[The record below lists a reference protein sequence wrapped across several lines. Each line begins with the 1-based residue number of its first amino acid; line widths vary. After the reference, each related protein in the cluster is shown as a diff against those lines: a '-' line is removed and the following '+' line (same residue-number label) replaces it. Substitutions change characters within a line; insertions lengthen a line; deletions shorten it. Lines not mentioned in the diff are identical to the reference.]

1 MSNRT
6 RTLLYLRALID
17 ADRTLDEP
25 RLEPVRLHV
34 RTAGSIPPKAVMAA
48 AGYIVVVWT
57 WRTKPEVTRTEIEQ
71 WELEHAAELNVAENA
86 AQPMTGIGGAGITDA
101 ETGTVPS
108 RPMLAYHGTVLA
120 RRSVFAPPGRTVQTL
135 WGAWGEGR
143 QWLEAVLSRAP
154 DAIQPEWL
162 QPIARTIVT
171 LRSELMDGEPEV
183 TVIDPSLPL

>member
-57 WRTKPEVTRTEIEQ
+57 WRTKPEVTRAEIEQ
-71 WELEHAAELNVAENA
+71 WELGHAAELNVAENA
-86 AQPMTGIGGAGITDA
+86 AQPMTEIGGASITDA

-143 QWLEAVLSRAP
+143 QWLEAVLSKAP
-154 DAIQPEWL
+154 DTIQPEWL
-162 QPIARTIVT
+162 QPIAHTVVDLRT
-171 LRSELMDGEPEV
+171 RLMDGDPEV

>member
-1 MSNRT
+1 MSDRA

-17 ADRTLDEP
+17 ADGTLNEP
-25 RLEPVRLHV
+25 RLEAVRLSV

-57 WRTKPEVTRTEIEQ
+57 WRLKPEVTRTEIEQ
-71 WELEHAAELNVAENA
+71 WELRHAAELNVAENA
-86 AQPMTGIGGAGITDA
+86 PQPMTGSGGASVTDA

-143 QWLEAVLSRAP
+143 RWLEAMLSQAP
-154 DAIQPEWL
+154 DTIEPLWL
-162 QPIARTIVT
+162 QPIARTVLE
-171 LRSELMDGEPEV
+171 LRTRLMDGDPEV
-183 TVIDPSLPL
+183 SVIDPSLPL

>member
-57 WRTKPEVTRTEIEQ
+57 WRTKPEVTRAEIEQ
-71 WELEHAAELNVAENA
+71 WELGHAAELDVAENA
-86 AQPMTGIGGAGITDA
+86 AQPMTEIGGASITDA

-154 DAIQPEWL
+154 DTIQPEWL
-162 QPIARTIVT
+162 QPVARTIVT

>member
-1 MSNRT
+1 MSDRT

-17 ADRTLDEP
+17 ADRTLDAP

-57 WRTKPEVTRTEIEQ
+57 WRIKPEVTRTEIEQ
-71 WELEHAAELNVAENA
+71 WELGHAAELNVAENA
-86 AQPMTGIGGAGITDA
+86 AQPMTGMGGASITDA

-143 QWLEAVLSRAP
+143 RWLEAVLSKAP
-154 DAIQPEWL
+154 DTIQPEWL
-162 QPIARTIVT
+162 QPIAQTVVDLRT
-171 LRSELMDGEPEV
+171 RLMEGDPEV

>member
-1 MSNRT
+1 MSSRT

-17 ADRTLDEP
+17 ADGVLDEP
-25 RLEPVRLHV
+25 LLEPVRLHV

-57 WRTKPEVTRTEIEQ
+57 WRTKPDVTRTEIEE
-71 WELEHAAELNVAENA
+71 WERAHARELDVAENA
-86 AQPMTGIGGAGITDA
+86 PRPMTETGGAGITDA
-101 ETGTVPS
+101 ETGRVPERS
-108 RPMLAYHGTVLA
+108 MLAYHGTVLA

-143 QWLEAVLSRAP
+143 KWLEAVLGTAP
-154 DAIQPEWL
+154 DMIDPAWL
-162 QPIARTIVT
+162 QPIARTVVD
-171 LRSELMDGEPEV
+171 LRTRLMDGDPEV

>member
-17 ADRTLDEP
+17 ADGALDEP
-25 RLEPVRLHV
+25 LLVPVRLHV

-57 WRTKPEVTRTEIEQ
+57 WRTKPDVTRTEIEE
-71 WELEHAAELNVAENA
+71 WERAHARELDVAENA
-86 AQPMTGIGGAGITDA
+86 PRPMTETGGGSITDA
-101 ETGTVPS
+101 ETRSVPS
-108 RPMLAYHGTVLA
+108 RAMLAYHGTVLA

-135 WGAWGEGR
+135 WGAWGDGR
-143 QWLEAVLSRAP
+143 RWLEAVLGTTP
-154 DAIQPEWL
+154 DMIEPAWL
-162 QPIARTIVT
+162 QPIAGTVVDLRT
-171 LRSELMDGEPEV
+171 RLMDGDPEV